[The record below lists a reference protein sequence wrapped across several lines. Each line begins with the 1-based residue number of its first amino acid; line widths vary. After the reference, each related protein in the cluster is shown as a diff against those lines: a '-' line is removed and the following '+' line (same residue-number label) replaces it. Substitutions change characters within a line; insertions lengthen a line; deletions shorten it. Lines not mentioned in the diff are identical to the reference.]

1 MIRVIS
7 KENYKKTLKTLEDE
21 IENKKKIF
29 QGSPLTLDK
38 ELLKIE
44 NCIAFVK
51 LVYINNRELKNQK
64 SLFWS

>member
-7 KENYKKTLKTLEDE
+7 EENYKKTLKTLEDE
-21 IENKKKIF
+21 IENKKKIL
-29 QGSPLTLDK
+29 QGSPATLIK

-51 LVYINNRELKNQK
+51 LVYSNNKELKNQQ
-64 SLFWS
+64 SLF

>member
-7 KENYKKTLKTLEDE
+7 DENYKKTLKTLENE
-21 IENKKKIF
+21 LENKKKIF
-29 QGSPLTLDK
+29 QGNPLTLSK

-51 LVYINNRELKNQK
+51 LIYINNRELKNQR
-64 SLFWS
+64 SLF